1 VRVRKREIEGDEEGE
16 EKEWKR
22 EKKKKEKKS
31 EKETLRSHKFSRV
44 CFKWKTF
51 DWNETDTETDR
62 KTDRKAKTLYINGT
76 GWWMLTEKENR
87 TNFICQATFS

>member
-1 VRVRKREIEGDEEGE
+1 MK
-16 EKEWKR
+16 
-22 EKKKKEKKS
+22 EKKKKKKS
-31 EKETLRSHKFSRV
+31 EKETLRSHTFSRV

-76 GWWMLTEKENR
+76 G
-87 TNFICQATFS
+87 